1 MRAIVLEYS
10 TVKYRK
16 TYRKHE
22 GPNMKT
28 QQQAFGKIIP
38 SLILIMMI
46 VMFASISRTILSPV
60 LIEVEREFQM
70 SHGPASCLF
79 LYMSIGFSGS
89 ILFSGY
95 VSSRFTHRGT
105 ILISSLLLSFALV
118 LTAAAARPLW
128 LTIGVV
134 LIGIGSGLYPSS
146 GLTVLHSLVIPADR
160 QKAISIHEIGPHLAM
175 LIAPLLA
182 NLFIQTASWRA
193 AYAALSVMTLAAGI
207 FFYVRI
213 QTGSFRGQAP
223 SFSHAA
229 DLFRNRKFLTVM
241 LFFILALSSLQ
252 GIYAVVPVFLVSE
265 GGMSQGTVN
274 FFFSLSRIIPV
285 TALLFAGTLQDRIG
299 LKRSLQVS
307 LFGAGLCVLL
317 MGLLHGT
324 PLLLSVFLQPAL
336 GAALLLA
343 VIGTIGNISSEADC
357 SVTFS
362 MMAPAAGLIGTGAV
376 PAFIGFMGDA
386 FTFSSAF
393 IMVGAL
399 MLACCLLT
407 VKLTLD

>member
-146 GLTVLHSLVIPADR
+146 GLTVL
-160 QKAISIHEIGPHLAM
+160 
-175 LIAPLLA
+175 
-182 NLFIQTASWRA
+182 
-193 AYAALSVMTLAAGI
+193 
-207 FFYVRI
+207 
-213 QTGSFRGQAP
+213 
-223 SFSHAA
+223 
-229 DLFRNRKFLTVM
+229 